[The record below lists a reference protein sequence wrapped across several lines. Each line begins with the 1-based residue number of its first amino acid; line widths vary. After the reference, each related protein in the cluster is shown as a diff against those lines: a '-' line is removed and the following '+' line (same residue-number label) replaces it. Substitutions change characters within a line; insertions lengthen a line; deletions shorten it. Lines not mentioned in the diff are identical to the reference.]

1 MGGIVKIRAVKNQIG
16 KSVPSIVLINI
27 INIFL
32 PPGPVN
38 CGLVIQ
44 GLQEGYALWNNHQ
57 NIHLVF
63 RRRGLKPRPLV
74 HEPSAFTTRPRL
86 LEFVKYINFLTAC
99 TWLFYCVMCQIFN
112 FFNQTTFFWTMCFQS
127 FAFYFVRSDSC
138 QK

>member
-44 GLQEGYALWNNHQ
+44 GLQEGYAL
-57 NIHLVF
+57 
-63 RRRGLKPRPLV
+63 
-74 HEPSAFTTRPRL
+74 
-86 LEFVKYINFLTAC
+86 
-99 TWLFYCVMCQIFN
+99 
-112 FFNQTTFFWTMCFQS
+112 
-127 FAFYFVRSDSC
+127 
-138 QK
+138 